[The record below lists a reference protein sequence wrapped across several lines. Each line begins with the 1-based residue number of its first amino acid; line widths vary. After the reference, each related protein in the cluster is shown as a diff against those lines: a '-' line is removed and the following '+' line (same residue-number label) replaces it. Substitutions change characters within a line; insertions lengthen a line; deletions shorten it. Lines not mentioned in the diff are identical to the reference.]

1 MPDFPFNKLPQTS
14 LTHTISREFPNQYLV
29 KMIPGRISD
38 EICIYKIRPERRLF
52 RTKLVKSYLM
62 PVIAAEAVLQGID
75 LTGPDYLMALGQFA
89 IESHEREEDIRQ
101 NNSEKQAEAE
111 RYFVTR

>member
-1 MPDFPFNKLPQTS
+1 MPDFPFDKLPQTS
-14 LTHTISREFPNQYLV
+14 LTRTISREFPNQYLV

-75 LTGPDYLMALGQFA
+75 LTGPDYLMTLGQFA

>member
-1 MPDFPFNKLPQTS
+1 MPDFPFDKLPQTN

-75 LTGPDYLMALGQFA
+75 LTFHIRKIDRYAV
-89 IESHEREEDIRQ
+89 DISIGIMETLTDKLKEVKR
-101 NNSEKQAEAE
+101 NAGLSV
-111 RYFVTR
+111 R

>member
-1 MPDFPFNKLPQTS
+1 
-14 LTHTISREFPNQYLV
+14 
-29 KMIPGRISD
+29 
-38 EICIYKIRPERRLF
+38 
-52 RTKLVKSYLM
+52 M

-89 IESHEREEDIRQ
+89 IESHEREENIRQ